1 MRHVLPD
8 VSYIVIILTE
18 KDILIMPDQM
28 MYMKLK
34 TCMCDANSQL
44 WKMWI
49 AFEFLGRTSAR
60 TFGKKKW
67 NDCSV
72 RF

>member
-44 WKMWI
+44 
-49 AFEFLGRTSAR
+49 
-60 TFGKKKW
+60 
-67 NDCSV
+67 
-72 RF
+72 